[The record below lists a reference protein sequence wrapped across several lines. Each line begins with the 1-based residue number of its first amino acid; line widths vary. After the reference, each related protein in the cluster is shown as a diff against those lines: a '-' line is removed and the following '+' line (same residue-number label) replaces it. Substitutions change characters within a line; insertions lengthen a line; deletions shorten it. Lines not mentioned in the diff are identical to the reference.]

1 MKKIIKESGIQDIN
15 KIAKRY
21 PKAEIYF
28 HQDLDGVVS
37 AIAMKEYLEK
47 YGIKV
52 VDTHVIQYGDK
63 EFSVSK
69 PKAEGDTMQVLVD
82 FAHGKPMF
90 TIHTDHHDSQSGVEG
105 DTSTQFRGARSNV
118 ETLSQ
123 VVSPSDI
130 FTTDDVM
137 RISTVDSADYAKHGL
152 TPDDVMNYI
161 KKFDSTGTVP
171 SNKWMLALLT
181 NKLLLAYKNKPGF
194 LESLVSDSSPSLMN
208 IFHNINRIAGDENFA
223 TPEQM
228 YGNQQN
234 YIKSQEKSDKLTLD
248 GNIIVQYGGGSLF
261 KPGSYDRY
269 TPFKLYPEAD
279 FLVIAWPMG
288 LVQASCNPFK
298 EDRALKGINLA
309 DIAQEVLSKIEPQL
323 KQHQIP
329 VSVIKRIGET
339 KATEDSIGFKTS
351 DLFALYKDNL
361 NNMPSVNSP
370 SYSQVV
376 KIIDTP
382 WNELTENDKLLLD
395 NVTVSAWD
403 VIQAKSGGHKCI
415 SNMSG
420 LNIFSRATRNPQGSS
435 YRKQDGKT
443 TRYVEFVKWVQKE
456 IVNTLKE
463 KINNNQVTEIHN
475 KLKSKLVEISMIGD
489 TLGDLTAAGVGATG
503 PVGMPIMLGIIAKNV
518 LEIKSGSR
526 SLEKSMRE
534 FKTNPTADLIR
545 MIEDDMYGVSGD
557 LVDLS
562 SRLVQLIPDPT
573 ALTDVGAFT
582 AEQLLQQ
589 GMVDELPKVLDKV
602 EDVVSLIPFVGK
614 TEVVTAMKRV
624 GEAHD
629 LISNLSKEMEKV
641 GMNLPNN

>member
-1 MKKIIKESGIQDIN
+1 MKRIIKESGIQDIN

-47 YGIKV
+47 YGIDV

-63 EFSVSK
+63 EFSVAK

-123 VVSPSDI
+123 IVSPQDI
-130 FTTDDVM
+130 FTSDDVM

-152 TPDDVMNYI
+152 TPEDVMNYI
-161 KKFDSTGTVP
+161 KKFDSNGTVP

-194 LESLVSDSSPSLMN
+194 LEKLVAQSSPSLMN
-208 IFHNINRIAGDENFA
+208 IFHNINSIAGDENFA

-228 YGNQQN
+228 AINQQE
-234 YIKSQEKSDKLTLD
+234 YIKSQEKSDNLSLD
-248 GNIIVQYGGGSLF
+248 GNIIVQYGGGSLY

-269 TPFKLYPEAD
+269 TPFKIYPDAD

-298 EDRALKGINLA
+298 KDRALKGINLA
-309 DIAQEVLSKIEPQL
+309 DIAQEVLSQIEPQL
-323 KQHQIP
+323 KKHEIP

-339 KATEDSIGFKTS
+339 KADESSIGFKTS
-351 DLFALYKDNL
+351 DLFALYKDHL
-361 NNMPSVNSP
+361 KNMPPVSSRYYND
-370 SYSQVV
+370 VV
-376 KIIDTP
+376 DIIDTP
-382 WNELTENDKLLLD
+382 WQNLSEKEKQVLD
-395 NVTVSAWD
+395 VITVPAWD
-403 VIQAKSGGHKCI
+403 VIQANSGGHKCI
-415 SNMSG
+415 TNISG
-420 LNIFSRATRNPQGSS
+420 LNFFSRATRNPQGS
-435 YRKQDGKT
+435 YRKRDGQS

-456 IVNTLKE
+456 IVKKLKE
-463 KINNNQVTEIHN
+463 KIDQSSLNEIKYNVKKTLLETSLVSDVLGDLGAAAIGATGVVGMPVMLALIGKNVYEIKKHNTDLEIVLDKFKSNPTASDLKVIEKEMFTVTSDLLDLTSRIVQLAPDPTGISDFAAFVGEQGLEKLAIDEIPRILN
-475 KLKSKLVEISMIGD
+475 KLKSLLNKI
-489 TLGDLTAAGVGATG
+489 
-503 PVGMPIMLGIIAKNV
+503 PI
-518 LEIKSGSR
+518 
-526 SLEKSMRE
+526 
-534 FKTNPTADLIR
+534 
-545 MIEDDMYGVSGD
+545 
-557 LVDLS
+557 
-562 SRLVQLIPDPT
+562 
-573 ALTDVGAFT
+573 
-582 AEQLLQQ
+582 
-589 GMVDELPKVLDKV
+589 
-602 EDVVSLIPFVGK
+602 VGK
-614 TEVVTAMKRV
+614 TDVVRAMENV

-629 LISNLSKEMEKV
+629 LLNEIGKFIK
-641 GMNLPNN
+641 

>member
-15 KIAKRY
+15 KIARRY

-47 YGIKV
+47 YGINV

-63 EFSVSK
+63 EFSVAK

-123 VVSPSDI
+123 IVSPQDI
-130 FTTDDVM
+130 FTNDDVM

-161 KKFDSTGTVP
+161 KKFDANGTVP

-194 LESLVSDSSPSLMN
+194 LEALVDRSSPSLMN
-208 IFHNINRIAGDENFA
+208 IFHNINSIAGDENFA

-228 YGNQQN
+228 FSNQQD
-234 YIKSQEKSDKLTLD
+234 YIKSQQESENLRLED
-248 GNIIVQYGGGSLF
+248 NIIVQYGGGKLF

-269 TPFKLYPEAD
+269 TPFKIYPEAD

-298 EDRALKGINLA
+298 KDRALKGINLA

-323 KQHQIP
+323 KKHQIP

-339 KATEDSIGFKTS
+339 KADESSIGFKTS
-351 DLFALYKDNL
+351 DLFALYKNKL
-361 NNMPSVNSP
+361 NNVPPVNSP
-370 SYSQVV
+370 YYTDIVN
-376 KIIDTP
+376 IIDTP
-382 WNELTENDKLLLD
+382 WQNLSEKEKEVLD
-395 NVTVSAWD
+395 NITVSAWD
-403 VIQAKSGGHKCI
+403 VIQANSGGHKCI
-415 SNMSG
+415 TNISG
-420 LNIFSRATRNPQGSS
+420 LNFFSRATRNPPTN
-435 YRKQDGKT
+435 YRKNDGQV

-456 IVNTLKE
+456 MVNTLKE
-463 KINNNQVTEIHN
+463 KISQSSLNEI
-475 KLKSKLVEISMIGD
+475 KSKLVSKIKEY
-489 TLGDLTAAGVGATG
+489 DLKK
-503 PVGMPIMLGIIAKNV
+503 L
-518 LEIKSGSR
+518 IKKE
-526 SLEKSMRE
+526 L
-534 FKTNPTADLIR
+534 
-545 MIEDDMYGVSGD
+545 
-557 LVDLS
+557 LS
-562 SRLVQLIPDPT
+562 
-573 ALTDVGAFT
+573 
-582 AEQLLQQ
+582 
-589 GMVDELPKVLDKV
+589 
-602 EDVVSLIPFVGK
+602 
-614 TEVVTAMKRV
+614 
-624 GEAHD
+624 
-629 LISNLSKEMEKV
+629 
-641 GMNLPNN
+641 

>member
-1 MKKIIKESGIQDIN
+1 MKRIIKESGIQDIN

-47 YGIKV
+47 YGIDV

-63 EFSVSK
+63 EFSVAK

-123 VVSPSDI
+123 IVSPQDI
-130 FTTDDVM
+130 FTSDDVM

-161 KKFDSTGTVP
+161 KKFDSNGTVP

-194 LESLVSDSSPSLMN
+194 LEKLVAQSSPSLMN
-208 IFHNINRIAGDENFA
+208 IFHNINSIAGDENFA

-228 YGNQQN
+228 AINQQE
-234 YIKSQEKSDKLTLD
+234 YIKSQEKSDNLSLD
-248 GNIIVQYGGGSLF
+248 GNIIVQYGGGSLY

-269 TPFKLYPEAD
+269 TPFKIYPDAD

-298 EDRALKGINLA
+298 KDRALKGINLA
-309 DIAQEVLSKIEPQL
+309 DIAQEVLSQIEPQL
-323 KQHQIP
+323 KKHEIP

-339 KATEDSIGFKTS
+339 KADESSIGFKTS
-351 DLFALYKDNL
+351 DLFALYKDHL
-361 NNMPSVNSP
+361 KNMPPVSSRYYND
-370 SYSQVV
+370 VV
-376 KIIDTP
+376 DIIDTP
-382 WNELTENDKLLLD
+382 WQNLSEKEKQVLD
-395 NVTVSAWD
+395 VITVPTWD
-403 VIQAKSGGHKCI
+403 VIQANSGGHKCI
-415 SNMSG
+415 TNISG
-420 LNIFSRATRNPQGSS
+420 LNFFSRATRNPQGS
-435 YRKQDGKT
+435 YRKRDGQS

-456 IVNTLKE
+456 IVKKLKE
-463 KINNNQVTEIHN
+463 KIDQSSLNEIKYNVKKTLLEASLVSDVLGDLGAAAIGATGVVGMPVMLALIGKNVYEIKKHNTDLEIVLDKFKSNPTASDLKVIEKEMFTVTSDLLDLTSRIVQLAPDPTGISDFAAFVGEQGLEKVAIDEIPRILN
-475 KLKSKLVEISMIGD
+475 KLKSLLNKI
-489 TLGDLTAAGVGATG
+489 
-503 PVGMPIMLGIIAKNV
+503 PI
-518 LEIKSGSR
+518 
-526 SLEKSMRE
+526 
-534 FKTNPTADLIR
+534 
-545 MIEDDMYGVSGD
+545 
-557 LVDLS
+557 
-562 SRLVQLIPDPT
+562 
-573 ALTDVGAFT
+573 
-582 AEQLLQQ
+582 
-589 GMVDELPKVLDKV
+589 
-602 EDVVSLIPFVGK
+602 VGK
-614 TEVVTAMKRV
+614 TDVVRAMENV

-629 LISNLSKEMEKV
+629 LLNEIGKFIK
-641 GMNLPNN
+641 